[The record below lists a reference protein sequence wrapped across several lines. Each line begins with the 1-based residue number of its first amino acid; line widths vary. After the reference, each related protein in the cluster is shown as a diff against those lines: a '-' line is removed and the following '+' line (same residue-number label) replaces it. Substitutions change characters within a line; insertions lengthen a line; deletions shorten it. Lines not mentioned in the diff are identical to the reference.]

1 MGHLRG
7 QYRCQITHWPKMH
20 ERLTKR
26 AVKILTTMC
35 RKALCSLFP
44 LGLPPDLLLSTV
56 AQLPN
61 ITQAVLYCCVT
72 VSMSGN
78 RIDEQL
84 FDSREESAM
93 TPTVQGETLVYRQ
106 DGQEQVLPVDT
117 AAWFAW
123 LETASTF
130 SFLSEEG
137 RFTARREQAG
147 RKPRHLGCGAM
158 HSPCCWQPSSINPG
172 RARNSC
178 AAPS

>member
-1 MGHLRG
+1 
-7 QYRCQITHWPKMH
+7 MH

-78 RIDEQL
+78 WIDEQL
-84 FDSREESAM
+84 CDSREESAM

-106 DGQEQVLPVDT
+106 DGQDLLLPVLPIDQGLALDGGSHGRLLSAVAQLLIDAVTGHAHGDT
-117 AAWFAW
+117 
-123 LETASTF
+123 TV
-130 SFLSEEG
+130 
-137 RFTARREQAG
+137 
-147 RKPRHLGCGAM
+147 
-158 HSPCCWQPSSINPG
+158 
-172 RARNSC
+172 
-178 AAPS
+178 